1 MDHGAARRAEH
12 GEVWRWEEE
21 TMVAW
26 LRGTCG
32 LGHVFTA
39 EEIHAAHGRIL
50 MNATSL
56 DLERWGGELGRG
68 AGLYPVYSMMNT
80 SCRNNTVS
88 TVLRDFRVEIRA
100 KVRIPA
106 GAEISNQYHAP
117 ATPTLLRRPLMR
129 AKWLF
134 DCSCAR
140 CRDPTELG
148 THFGSLVCARAR
160 CGGAVVSCRPLDTEA
175 QWQCQSCGRA
185 LAADTVRAT
194 LAAASASLDTRRGG
208 DGVVEHYERW
218 LHGAASSLHPGN
230 YLVLA
235 AKQRLALLYG
245 NTAPFT
251 INRYTGS
258 KLGD

>member
-1 MDHGAARRAEH
+1 MIVKSSDGPSFQA
-12 GEVWRWEEE
+12 
-21 TMVAW
+21 
-26 LRGTCG
+26 L
-32 LGHVFTA
+32 
-39 EEIHAAHGRIL
+39 
-50 MNATSL
+50 
-56 DLERWGGELGRG
+56 
-68 AGLYPVYSMMNT
+68 
-80 SCRNNTVS
+80 CRNNTVS

-100 KVRIPA
+100 KVRIAA

-140 CRDPTELG
+140 CSDPTELG
-148 THFGSLVCARAR
+148 THYGSLVCARAR
-160 CGGAVVSCRPLDTEA
+160 CGGAVVSSRPLDTEA
-175 QWQCQSCGRA
+175 QWQCQSCGLA

-208 DGVVEHYERW
+208 DGVVAHYERW

-230 YLVLA
+230 YLMLA

-251 INRYTGS
+251 INR
-258 KLGD
+258 